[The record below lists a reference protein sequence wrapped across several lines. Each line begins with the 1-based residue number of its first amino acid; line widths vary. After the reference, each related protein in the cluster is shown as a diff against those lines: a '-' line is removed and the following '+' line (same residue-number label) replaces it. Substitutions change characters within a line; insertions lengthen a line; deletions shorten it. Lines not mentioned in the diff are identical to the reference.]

1 VRGEVGTLWLRF
13 FSRSLEKLAENSR
26 SEGDH
31 RVPIPAVRNPGDV
44 LSKMQVKNFKRREAD
59 IL

>member
-1 VRGEVGTLWLRF
+1 VRGEVGTHWLRF

-26 SEGDH
+26 SEGNH
-31 RVPIPAVRNPGDV
+31 RVRNPGDV
-44 LSKMQVKNFKRREAD
+44 LSKMQVKNFNRREAD